1 MTTPPPPR
9 VRTPAT
15 AKPGEIIEIKS
26 LVSHEM
32 ESGFRKD
39 ADGKLVPR
47 KILNRFEAAFNG
59 KPFFTA
65 DWYPSIS
72 ANPYQAFYFKA
83 SVSGEFR
90 FTWRDDDGSVIQ
102 YAAPLTV
109 A

>member
-1 MTTPPPPR
+1 MAAQTPPR

-15 AKPGEIIEIKS
+15 AKPGELIEIKT
-26 LVSHEM
+26 LISHEM

-39 ADGKLVPR
+39 AEGKLVPR

-65 DWYPSIS
+65 DWFPSIS

-83 SVSGEFR
+83 SESGEFR
-90 FTWRDDDGSVIQ
+90 FSWRDDDGSITQ
-102 YAAPLTV
+102 YTAKLTV